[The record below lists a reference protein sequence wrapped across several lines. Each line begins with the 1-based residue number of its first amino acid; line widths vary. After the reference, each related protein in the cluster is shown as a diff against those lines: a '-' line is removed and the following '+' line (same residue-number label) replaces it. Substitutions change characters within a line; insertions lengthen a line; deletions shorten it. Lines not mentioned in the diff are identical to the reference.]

1 MCDLDEFHLGCH
13 CLRDFPNIQTLRK
26 EQEICFVNLARG
38 KDGFVI
44 LPNGFV
50 KAGFL
55 NLSDELFPGL
65 ANAAMKSEMCSIVV
79 VSPLVS
85 VLRYL
90 VEQLK
95 QLDSQPQQ
103 LSLMKNSRKMRK
115 QRERGSVR

>member
-13 CLRDFPNIQTLRK
+13 CLRDFPNIQTCRK

-103 LSLMKNSRKMRK
+103 LGLMNNSRKMRK

>member
-1 MCDLDEFHLGCH
+1 MSSILDVTVFEIF
-13 CLRDFPNIQTLRK
+13 RIFKRNRK
-26 EQEICFVNLARG
+26 EQEICFVTPARG

-44 LPNGFV
+44 LDLPNGFV

-103 LSLMKNSRKMRK
+103 LGLMKNSRKMRK